1 MDILR
6 QSKLSSSEWE
16 SIEIPI
22 PESEMKIVK
31 MIYNGYGKDNINGIV
46 NYSLN
51 MIRFTKL
58 QPNAEIHAF
67 LYEKYFHPII
77 SDNVKSIQSVWKP
90 FSTFSYDSKKIKNL
104 KKADSIRIDN
114 VNILIQR
121 NHSNIYEF
129 DCMTM
134 CNTILEKYQKK
145 QTFECELYTMVEWRK
160 AIIEHTNPHVMNITD
175 LVIEFGK
182 SQISISDI
190 VLKSFSI
197 IEKNPILYK
206 YENLSLFPHQKELFT
221 ICEQSHKDTVKNIFI
236 PKPKLILYTAP
247 TGTGKTLSP
256 IGLSKEYKIIFVC
269 VARHVGLALAKSA
282 ISIHKRVAFAF
293 GCDTI
298 SDIKLHYF
306 SAVDYTRD
314 RKSGGIWKV
323 DHSNGEKV
331 EIMISDVH
339 SYLHAMRYMMAFNQ
353 DTSTILTYWDEPTMT
368 LDYEYHPLHETIKKN
383 WKENEIY
390 NMVLSCATLPKEG
403 EIQDCIQDF
412 RIHFNEQFIDK
423 YTETDTE
430 NHGIPTVNVH
440 TITSYDC
447 RKSIPIVNQ
456 NGYCFMPH
464 IHCETLKELH
474 SYSSYCNDN
483 KTLLRYFD
491 LEEIIQFIQYIHEH
505 HIITNDRY
513 HMNHWFESI
522 NTITMNNLKLYYLDL
537 LRNLTEETWFS
548 CRRYLQLHQHKK
560 YNTVAAVSM
569 DGKPLQRVQS
579 VQNSST
585 MSSLSTTTSTL
596 LSSASASASTPTTSI
611 GANNITR
618 INSDSQIQELK
629 KQDTTS
635 LSGVLLTT
643 KDAYTLT
650 DGPTIYLADNILNM
664 AKFYVKESK
673 IPDLLM
679 KQLIDGIVKNEKI
692 IEKIQELELS
702 LKEQLQCKDN
712 NDKHDDSSK
721 KGSKNSKPV
730 FKEKDSSNSKTVEIL
745 ENQIEN
751 LRSQL
756 FHMSL
761 NPHYIPNS
769 EEHQE
774 KWTSSKHP
782 QAFRSSLTENDVKS
796 IMELEIS
803 LQYKVLVLMGVG
815 VLIQQEKKEYEEIVK
830 QLADDQKLFLIL
842 TSSDYIYGTNY
853 QFCHGFIGKDLQNMT
868 PQKTLQAMGR
878 VGRNKHQQNYTI
890 RFRDD
895 NMIHNL
901 FKAPKHNREAI
912 NMNLLF
918 SHD

>member
-6 QSKLSSSEWE
+6 QTKLSQSEWE

-22 PESEMKIVK
+22 PESEMKIIN
-31 MIYNGYGKDNINGIV
+31 MIYNGYGKENINTIV

-51 MIRFTKL
+51 MIRFTKIH
-58 QPNAEIHAF
+58 PNAEIHAF

-77 SDNVKSIQSVWKP
+77 SENWKALQHDWKP
-90 FSTFSYDSKKIKNL
+90 FSSFSYDAKKVKNL
-104 KKADSIRIDN
+104 KKADSIRIEN
-114 VNILIQR
+114 VNILIQH
-121 NHSNIYEF
+121 NMSNIYEF
-129 DCMTM
+129 DCMTL
-134 CNTILEKYQKK
+134 CNTILEKAQKNK
-145 QTFECELYTMVEWRK
+145 SFVHELYTILEWKK
-160 AIIEHTNPHVMNITD
+160 ATIEHTNPYVLNIMD
-175 LVIEFGK
+175 LVIAYGK
-182 SQISISDI
+182 SKVSISN
-190 VLKSFSI
+190 VVYNAYQC
-197 IEKNPILYK
+197 IEKNPKLYK
-206 YENLSLFPHQKELFT
+206 YENLSLFPHQKELFAL
-221 ICEQSHKDTVKNIFI
+221 CEQSKPNDQLHYT

-256 IGLSKEYKIIFVC
+256 IGLSKQYKIIFVC

-293 GCDTI
+293 GCNSI

-331 EIMISDVH
+331 EIMICDVH
-339 SYLHAMRYMMAFNQ
+339 SYLYAMRYMMAFNP

-368 LDYEYHPLHETIKKN
+368 LDYEYHPLHDIIKKN
-383 WKENEIY
+383 WSENAIY
-390 NMVLSCATLPKEG
+390 NMVLSCATLPNES
-403 EIQDCIQDF
+403 EIQECIQDF
-412 RIHFNEQFIDK
+412 RIHFNEFFIEMHSDALSPP
-423 YTETDTE
+423 
-430 NHGIPTVNVH
+430 PTVEVH

-447 RKSIPIVNQ
+447 RKTIPIINPD
-456 NGYCFMPH
+456 GFCFMPH
-464 IHCETLKELH
+464 IHCDSIEQLH
-474 SYSSYCNDN
+474 SYSNYCDNN

-491 LEEIIQFIQYIHEH
+491 LDEIILFIQYIHEQKL
-505 HIITNDRY
+505 ILIDRY
-513 HMNHWFESI
+513 HMEQWFESI
-522 NTITMNNLKLYYLDL
+522 ESITMNSLKLYYLVL
-537 LRNLTEETWFS
+537 LRNLTEESWNLS
-548 CRRYLQLHQHKK
+548 RKYLQLRQTKK
-560 YNTVAAVSM
+560 YFPTTTTTM
-569 DGKPLQRVQS
+569 EGKPLQRMQS
-579 VQNSST
+579 VPISTAAAINTNNTNIVRMNSE
-585 MSSLSTTTSTL
+585 
-596 LSSASASASTPTTSI
+596 
-611 GANNITR
+611 NNV
-618 INSDSQIQELK
+618 QELRR
-629 KQDTTS
+629 QDS

-692 IEKIQELELS
+692 LEKVQELEQS

-712 NDKHDDSSK
+712 SDKQEDSSTK
-721 KGSKNSKPV
+721 KGGGGGKSSKTT
-730 FKEKDSSNSKTVEIL
+730 FKEKDGANSKAVEIL

-769 EEHQE
+769 EQHQE
-774 KWTSSKHP
+774 KWTNTKHP
-782 QAFRSSLTENDVKS
+782 NAFRASLSENDVKS
-796 IMELEIS
+796 IMEMEIS

-830 QLADDQKLFLIL
+830 QLADEQKLFLIL

-890 RFRDD
+890 RFRDN
-895 NMIHNL
+895 NMIRNL
-901 FKAPKHNREAI
+901 FKTPELNREAY

>member
-221 ICEQSHKDTVKNIFI
+221 ICEQSHKDTVKNMFI

-560 YNTVAAVSM
+560 YNTVAVSM

-585 MSSLSTTTSTL
+585 MSSLSATTSTL

-712 NDKHDDSSK
+712 N
-721 KGSKNSKPV
+721 
-730 FKEKDSSNSKTVEIL
+730 L
-745 ENQIEN
+745 
-751 LRSQL
+751 
-756 FHMSL
+756 SL
-761 NPHYIPNS
+761 
-769 EEHQE
+769 
-774 KWTSSKHP
+774 
-782 QAFRSSLTENDVKS
+782 
-796 IMELEIS
+796 
-803 LQYKVLVLMGVG
+803 
-815 VLIQQEKKEYEEIVK
+815 
-830 QLADDQKLFLIL
+830 
-842 TSSDYIYGTNY
+842 
-853 QFCHGFIGKDLQNMT
+853 
-868 PQKTLQAMGR
+868 
-878 VGRNKHQQNYTI
+878 
-890 RFRDD
+890 
-895 NMIHNL
+895 IH
-901 FKAPKHNREAI
+901 I
-912 NMNLLF
+912 
-918 SHD
+918 

>member
-6 QSKLSSSEWE
+6 QTKLSQSEWE

-22 PESEMKIVK
+22 PESEMKIIN
-31 MIYNGYGKDNINGIV
+31 MIYNGYGKENINTIV

-51 MIRFTKL
+51 MIRFTKIH
-58 QPNAEIHAF
+58 PNAEIHAF

-77 SDNVKSIQSVWKP
+77 SENLKSLQQDWKP
-90 FSTFSYDSKKIKNL
+90 FSSFSYDAKKVKNL
-104 KKADSIRIDN
+104 KKADSIRIEN
-114 VNILIQR
+114 ANHLIQH
-121 NHSNIYEF
+121 NIHNIYEF
-129 DCMTM
+129 DCMTL
-134 CNTILEKYQKK
+134 CNTILEKSKK
-145 QTFECELYTMVEWRK
+145 NKSFVIELYTILEWRK
-160 AIIEHTNPHVMNITD
+160 ATIEHTNPYVLHMMD
-175 LVIEFGK
+175 LVIAYGK
-182 SQISISDI
+182 SKVSISNI
-190 VLKSFSI
+190 ILNAYPC
-197 IEKNPILYK
+197 IEKNPNLYK
-206 YENLSLFPHQKELFT
+206 YENLSLFPHQKELFAL
-221 ICEQSHKDTVKNIFI
+221 CEQSKPDNQMYFT

-256 IGLSKEYKIIFVC
+256 IGLSKQYKIIFVC

-293 GCDTI
+293 GCNSI

-331 EIMISDVH
+331 EIMICDVH
-339 SYLHAMRYMMAFNQ
+339 SYLYAMRYMMAFNP
-353 DTSTILTYWDEPTMT
+353 DTSSILTYWDEPTMT
-368 LDYEYHPLHETIKKN
+368 LDYESHPLHDCIKKN
-383 WKENEIY
+383 WCENAIY
-390 NMVLSCATLPKEG
+390 NMVLSCATLPNES
-403 EIQDCIQDF
+403 EIQECIQDF
-412 RIHFNEQFIDK
+412 RVHFNQFFMEMNSSSNIPNRN
-423 YTETDTE
+423 EP
-430 NHGIPTVNVH
+430 PTVEVH

-447 RKSIPIVNQ
+447 RKTIPIINPD
-456 NGYCFMPH
+456 GFCFMPH
-464 IHCETLKELH
+464 IHCDSLEQLH
-474 SYSSYCNDN
+474 SYSNYCNQN

-491 LEEIIQFIQYIHEH
+491 LEEIIQFIQYIHEQKL
-505 HIITNDRY
+505 IGNNNRY
-513 HMNHWFESI
+513 HMEQWFESVES
-522 NTITMNNLKLYYLDL
+522 ITMNSLKLYYLAL
-537 LRNLTEETWFS
+537 LRNLTEESWNLS
-548 CRRYLQLHQHKK
+548 RRYLQLRQTKK
-560 YNTVAAVSM
+560 YFTTSTTTM
-569 DGKPLQRVQS
+569 DGKPLQRMQS
-579 VQNSST
+579 VPI
-585 MSSLSTTTSTL
+585 
-596 LSSASASASTPTTSI
+596 SATPTAIHT
-611 GANNITR
+611 NNTNIVR
-618 INSDSQIQELK
+618 LNSENHVQELK
-629 KQDTTS
+629 RQDS

-692 IEKIQELELS
+692 LEKIQELEQS

-712 NDKHDDSSK
+712 SDKQEDSSSK
-721 KGSKNSKPV
+721 KGGSGGKSSKTT
-730 FKEKDSSNSKTVEIL
+730 FKEKDGTNSKTVEIL
-745 ENQIEN
+745 ENQIDN

-761 NPHYIPNS
+761 NAHYIPNS
-769 EEHQE
+769 EQHQE
-774 KWTSSKHP
+774 KWTNTKHP
-782 QAFRSSLTENDVKS
+782 NAFRSSLSENDVKS

-830 QLADDQKLFLIL
+830 LLAEEQKLFLIL

-895 NMIHNL
+895 NMIRNL
-901 FKAPKHNREAI
+901 FKTPEINREAY

>member
-22 PESEMKIVK
+22 PESEMKVIK
-31 MIYNGYGKDNINGIV
+31 MIYNGYGKENINTIV

-77 SDNVKSIQSVWKP
+77 SENLKSIQMIWKP
-90 FSTFSYDSKKIKNL
+90 FSTFSYDSKKVKNL

-129 DCMTM
+129 DCMNM
-134 CNTILEKYQKK
+134 CNTILEKSHKK
-145 QTFECELYTMVEWRK
+145 QSFECELYTILEWRK

-175 LVIEFGK
+175 LVIEYGK
-182 SQISISDI
+182 FQISISDI
-190 VLKSFSI
+190 VVKSFSI

-221 ICEQSHKDTVKNIFI
+221 ICEQSHKDTVHNVYI

-383 WKENEIY
+383 WKENAIY
-390 NMVLSCATLPKEG
+390 NMVLSCATLPKEN
-403 EIQDCIQDF
+403 EIQECIQDY
-412 RIHFNEQFIDK
+412 RVHFNEMFID
-423 YTETDTE
+423 TEFHYISSD
-430 NHGIPTVNVH
+430 NHQNNVIIPTVNVH

-464 IHCETLKELH
+464 IHCESLKELH
-474 SYSSYCNDN
+474 SYSSYCNEN

-491 LEEIIQFIQYIHEH
+491 LEEIIQFIQYIHKH
-505 HIITNDRY
+505 TVVTNDSRY
-513 HMNHWFESI
+513 HMNNWFESI
-522 NTITMNNLKLYYLDL
+522 DSITMNNLKLYYLDL
-537 LRNLTEETWFS
+537 LRNLTDETWLS
-548 CRRYLQLHQHKK
+548 CRTYLQIHQNKK
-560 YNTVAAVSM
+560 YNPVSM
-569 DGKPLQRVQS
+569 DGKPLQKIQS
-579 VQNSST
+579 VQQPTTTT
-585 MSSLSTTTSTL
+585 MSSSSVI
-596 LSSASASASTPTTSI
+596 LSSCD
-611 GANNITR
+611 ANDNNSNIITR
-618 INSDSQIQELK
+618 INSESRIQELK
-629 KQDTTS
+629 KQDNTT

-712 NDKHDDSSK
+712 TDKKDDSSK
-721 KGSKNSKPV
+721 KGSKTSKPV

-756 FHMSL
+756 FHLSL

-774 KWTSSKHP
+774 KWTNSKHP
-782 QAFRSSLTENDVKS
+782 NAFRSSLTENDVKS

-901 FKAPKHNREAI
+901 FKTPKINREAHNI
-912 NMNLLF
+912 NLLF